1 MDTNWKIFKIDF
13 DKKQECVWRKWLDP
27 QQCGLLNCICSWCY
41 ILFTIW
47 YSRLTPNREEKKK
60 SLGRLMSHK
69 IICSQRVHFLSLT
82 GNELGRKRIPM
93 LPSTLLSSCP
103 IWILN
108 EEAKAWWKALEQLH
122 SDAWK
127 HLKLKYLVK
136 IDGYLQLI
144 ANYN

>member
-1 MDTNWKIFKIDF
+1 
-13 DKKQECVWRKWLDP
+13 
-27 QQCGLLNCICSWCY
+27 
-41 ILFTIW
+41 
-47 YSRLTPNREEKKK
+47 
-60 SLGRLMSHK
+60 MSHK